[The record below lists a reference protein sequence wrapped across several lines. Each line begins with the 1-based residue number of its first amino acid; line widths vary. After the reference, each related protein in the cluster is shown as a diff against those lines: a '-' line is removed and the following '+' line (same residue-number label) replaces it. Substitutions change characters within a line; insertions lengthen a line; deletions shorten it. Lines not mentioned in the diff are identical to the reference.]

1 MNANIEALYRIS
13 GNSERTILGLMS
25 GTSLDGLDIAVC
37 TFLGSGTHTKLN
49 VTHYTTVPYTE
60 DFKTAI
66 RKIFSIRTVDLE
78 AVTLLNAHIARIH
91 ASMVL
96 SALESWKLSAS
107 SIDVIASHGQTIYHA
122 PKFLHPTSGYGN
134 ATLQIGDGDIL
145 STATGIIT
153 ISDFRQK
160 HIAAGGEGAPL
171 ALYGDT
177 ILFSSETENRILLN
191 MGGIANF
198 TYLPAGQTTDIIS
211 TDVGPANTLIDSY
224 IKANYNGLSYDANG
238 EIASSG
244 TINEAFVNAVLA
256 HPFFN
261 AAFPKT
267 IGPELF
273 NLDFIANAL
282 KTAGIVSM
290 AHQDM
295 VASLSY
301 ITARVIADGIYKV
314 AGDTT
319 KNIVM
324 YASGGGIHN
333 AYIMQQL
340 QNLCPSASFK
350 NLETLG
356 VHPDAK
362 EAVLFAVLANEA
374 LAGSPALSMGKISFP
389 Q

>member
-1 MNANIEALYRIS
+1 MNPNIEALYRIA
-13 GNSERTILGLMS
+13 GKHERTILGLMS

-37 TFLGSGTHTKLN
+37 TFSGSGTHTKLN
-49 VTHYTTVPYTE
+49 VTHYTTIPYTE
-60 DFKTAI
+60 DFKAAV
-66 RKIFSIRTVDLE
+66 RKIFSIRAVDLE
-78 AVTLLNAHIARIH
+78 AVTLLNAHIARVH
-91 ASMVL
+91 AIMVL
-96 SALESWKLSAS
+96 SALDSWKLSTS
-107 SIDVIASHGQTIYHA
+107 SIDAIASHGQTIYHA
-122 PKFLHPTSGYGN
+122 PKFLHPTSNYGN
-134 ATLQIGDGDIL
+134 ATLQIGDGDII

-171 ALYGDT
+171 ALFGDT
-177 ILFSSETENRILLN
+177 ILFASETENRILLN
-191 MGGIANF
+191 LGGIANF
-198 TYLPAGQTTDIIS
+198 TYLPAGQTTNIIS

-224 IKANYNGLSYDANG
+224 VKANYPGLSFDANG
-238 EIASSG
+238 DIASSG

-273 NLDFIANAL
+273 NQDFIEAAC

-295 VASLSY
+295 IASLSY
-301 ITARVIADGIYKV
+301 ITARAIADGIHKV
-314 AGDTT
+314 VGDAYLELV
-319 KNIVM
+319 I

-333 AYIMQQL
+333 TYIMQQL
-340 QNLCPSASFK
+340 QTMCPNASFK

-362 EAVLFAVLANEA
+362 EAVLFALLANEA

>member
-13 GNSERTILGLMS
+13 GKSERTILGLMS

-49 VTHYTTVPYTE
+49 VSHYTTIPYTE
-60 DFKTAI
+60 DFKAAI
-66 RKIFSIRTVDLE
+66 RKIFSIRAVDLE

-96 SALESWKLSAS
+96 SALESWKLSTS

-122 PKFLHPTSGYGN
+122 PKFLHPTSEYGN

-177 ILFSSETENRILLN
+177 ILFARETENRILLN

-224 IKANYNGLSYDANG
+224 IKANYPGLSYDANG
-238 EIASSG
+238 DIASSG

-273 NLDFIANAL
+273 NLDFIEAAC

-314 AGDTT
+314 VGDTT

-333 AYIMQQL
+333 AYIMKQL
-340 QNLCPSASFK
+340 QTMCPNTSFK

-374 LAGSPALSMGKISFP
+374 LAGSPELSMGKISFP

>member
-1 MNANIEALYRIS
+1 MNPNIEALYRIAGS
-13 GNSERTILGLMS
+13 HERTIVGLMS
-25 GTSLDGLDIAVC
+25 GTSVDGLDIAVC
-37 TFLGSGTHTKLN
+37 KITGSGKSTKIN
-49 VTHYTTVPYTE
+49 VTQHTTIPYNAA
-60 DFKTAI
+60 FKADI
-66 RKIFSIRTVDLE
+66 AQIFSIKTVDLE
-78 AVTLLNAHIARIH
+78 KVTLLHAHIARVH

-96 SALESWKLSAS
+96 SALNSWGIQTS
-107 SIDVIASHGQTIYHA
+107 SIDLLASHGQTIYHA
-122 PKFLHPTSGYGN
+122 PASMHPQSGYGN
-134 ATLQIGDGDIL
+134 ATLQIGDGDII

-160 HIAAGGEGAPL
+160 NIAAGGEGAPL
-171 ALYGDT
+171 ALFGDT
-177 ILFSSETENRILLN
+177 ILFASETENRVLLN

-198 TYLPAGQTTDIIS
+198 TYLPAGQTASIIS

-224 IKANYNGLSYDANG
+224 VKANYAGLSFDANG

-256 HPFFN
+256 HPFFS

-273 NLDFIANAL
+273 NLDFIAAAC
-282 KTAGIVSM
+282 KSAGIVTM

-301 ITARVIADGIYKV
+301 ITARVITDGIHKIV
-314 AGDTT
+314 GDAN
-319 KNIVM
+319 KEIVI

-340 QNLCPSASFK
+340 QSLCPNASFK

-362 EAVLFAVLANEA
+362 EAVLFAILANEA
-374 LAGSPALSMGKISFP
+374 VAGSPTLSMGKVSFP

>member
-1 MNANIEALYRIS
+1 MNPNIKALSRIAS
-13 GNSERTILGLMS
+13 SHERTIIGLMS
-25 GTSLDGLDIAVC
+25 GTSVDGLDIAIC
-37 TFLGSGTHTKLN
+37 KIWGSGKSTKIN
-49 VTHYTTVPYTE
+49 VTHHTTIPYAPE
-60 DFKTAI
+60 FKTAI
-66 RKIFSIRTVDLE
+66 AQIFSVKDVNLE
-78 AVTLLNAHIARIH
+78 QVTILHAHIARVH

-96 SALESWKLSAS
+96 SALNSWGIQAS
-107 SIDVIASHGQTIYHA
+107 SIDLIASHGQTIYHA
-122 PKFLHPTSGYGN
+122 PKFMHPQSAYGN
-134 ATLQIGDGDIL
+134 ATLQIGDGDII

-153 ISDFRQK
+153 LSDFRQK

-177 ILFSSETENRILLN
+177 ILFASETENRILLN

-198 TYLPAGQTTDIIS
+198 TYLPAGQTTNIIS
-211 TDVGPANTLIDSY
+211 TDVGPANTLIDGY
-224 IKANYNGLSYDANG
+224 VKANYDSLNYDVNG

-244 TINEAFVNAVLA
+244 IINEAFVNAALA

-261 AAFPKT
+261 ASFPKT

-273 NLDFIANAL
+273 NQAFIAAAC
-282 KTAGIVSM
+282 KTAGIVTM
-290 AHQDM
+290 PHVDM

-301 ITARVIADGIYKV
+301 ITARVITDGIHKMV
-314 AGDTT
+314 DNAS
-319 KNIVM
+319 KEIVI

-340 QNLCPSASFK
+340 QNLCPNALFK

-362 EAVLFAVLANEA
+362 EAVLFAILANEA
-374 LAGSPALSMGKISFP
+374 VAGSPTLSLGKVSFP

>member
-13 GNSERTILGLMS
+13 GKSERTILGLMS

-60 DFKTAI
+60 DFKAAI

-177 ILFSSETENRILLN
+177 ILFADETENRILLN

-273 NLDFIANAL
+273 NQDFIANAL

-301 ITARVIADGIYKV
+301 ITARVIADGIHKV
-314 AGDTT
+314 VGDTT

-333 AYIMQQL
+333 TYIMQQL

-350 NLETLG
+350 NLETLS

>member
-13 GNSERTILGLMS
+13 GKSERTILGLMS

-66 RKIFSIRTVDLE
+66 RKIFSIKTVDLE

-96 SALESWKLSAS
+96 SALESWELSAS

-145 STATGIIT
+145 SAATGVIT

-244 TINEAFVNAVLA
+244 TINETFVNAVLA

-273 NLDFIANAL
+273 NQDFIANAL

-301 ITARVIADGIYKV
+301 ITARVIADGIHKV

>member
-1 MNANIEALYRIS
+1 MNANIEALYRIA
-13 GNSERTILGLMS
+13 GKHERTILGLMS

-37 TFLGSGTHTKLN
+37 KFLGSGTHTKLY
-49 VTHYTTVPYTE
+49 VTHYTTIPYTE
-60 DFKTAI
+60 DFKAAV
-66 RKIFSIRTVDLE
+66 RKIFSIRAVDLE
-78 AVTLLNAHIARIH
+78 AVTLLNADIARVH

-96 SALESWKLSAS
+96 SALEGWKLSAS
-107 SIDVIASHGQTIYHA
+107 VIDVIASHGQTIYHA
-122 PKFLHPTSGYGN
+122 PKFLNPTREYGN
-134 ATLQIGDGDIL
+134 ATLQIGDGDII

-198 TYLPAGQTTDIIS
+198 TYLPAGQTTNIIS

-224 IKANYNGLSYDANG
+224 VKANYNGLSYDANG
-238 EIASSG
+238 EIASTG
-244 TINEAFVNAVLA
+244 NINEAFVNAVFA

-261 AAFPKT
+261 ATFPKT
-267 IGPELF
+267 VGPELF
-273 NLDFIANAL
+273 NLDFIEAAC

-295 VASLSY
+295 IASLSY
-301 ITARVIADGIYKV
+301 ITARAIADGIYKV
-314 AGDTT
+314 VGDIA
-319 KNIVM
+319 KNMVI

-333 AYIMQQL
+333 AYIMQHL
-340 QNLCPSASFK
+340 QTMCPNASFK

-374 LAGSPALSMGKISFP
+374 LAGSPTLSMGKISFP

>member
-1 MNANIEALYRIS
+1 MNPNIEALYRTA
-13 GNSERTILGLMS
+13 GNHERTIVGLMS
-25 GTSLDGLDIAVC
+25 GTSVDGLDIAVC
-37 TFLGSGTHTKLN
+37 KIAGSGNRTKIN
-49 VTHYTTVPYTE
+49 VTHHTTIPY
-60 DFKTAI
+60 DAAFKAAI
-66 RKIFSIRTVDLE
+66 AQIFSIKNVDLE
-78 AVTLLNAHIARIH
+78 KVTLLHAHIARVH

-96 SALESWKLSAS
+96 SALNSWGIQAS
-107 SIDVIASHGQTIYHA
+107 SVDLIASHGQTIYHA
-122 PKFLHPTSGYGN
+122 PASMHPQSGYGN
-134 ATLQIGDGDIL
+134 ATLQIGDGDII

-171 ALYGDT
+171 ALFGDT
-177 ILFSSETENRILLN
+177 ILFASENENRILLN

-198 TYLPAGQTTDIIS
+198 TYLPAGQTANIIS

-224 IKANYNGLSYDANG
+224 VKANYAGLSYDANG
-238 EIASSG
+238 DIASKG

-256 HPFFN
+256 HPFFSAN
-261 AAFPKT
+261 FPKT

-273 NLDFIANAL
+273 NLDFIAAAY
-282 KTAGIVSM
+282 KSAGIVTM
-290 AHQDM
+290 PHQDM

-301 ITARVIADGIYKV
+301 ITARVITDGIHKIV
-314 AGDTT
+314 GDAN
-319 KNIVM
+319 KEIVI

-340 QNLCPSASFK
+340 QNLCPNASFK

-362 EAVLFAVLANEA
+362 EAVLFAILANEA
-374 LAGSPALSMGKISFP
+374 VAGSPTLSMGKVSFP

>member
-13 GNSERTILGLMS
+13 GKSERTILGLMS

-60 DFKTAI
+60 DFKAAI

-91 ASMVL
+91 ATMVL
-96 SALESWKLSAS
+96 SALESWQLSAS

-134 ATLQIGDGDIL
+134 ATLQIGDGDII

-171 ALYGDT
+171 ALYCDS
-177 ILFSSETENRILLN
+177 ILFAGETENRVLLN

-224 IKANYNGLSYDANG
+224 IKANYYGLSYDANG
-238 EIASSG
+238 DIASSG

-314 AGDTT
+314 VGDA
-319 KNIVM
+319 NLELVI

>member
-1 MNANIEALYRIS
+1 MNANIEALYRTA
-13 GNSERTILGLMS
+13 GKHERTILGLMS

-37 TFLGSGTHTKLN
+37 TFLGNGTHTKLT
-49 VTHYTTVPYTE
+49 VAHYTTVPYTE
-60 DFKTAI
+60 DFKAAI

-78 AVTLLNAHIARIH
+78 AVTLLHAHIARVH
-91 ASMVL
+91 ATMVL

-122 PKFLHPTSGYGN
+122 PKFLHPTSGYDN

-171 ALYGDT
+171 ALFGDT
-177 ILFSSETENRILLN
+177 ILFASETENRVLLN

-211 TDVGPANTLIDSY
+211 TDLGPANTLIDSY
-224 IKANYNGLSYDANG
+224 VKANYPGLSYDANG
-238 EIASSG
+238 DIASAG
-244 TINEAFVNAVLA
+244 TINEPFVKAVLA

-282 KTAGIVSM
+282 KTAGIVLM

-301 ITARVIADGIYKV
+301 ITARVIADGIHKV
-314 AGDTT
+314 VGDD
-319 KNIVM
+319 NLELVI

-340 QNLCPSASFK
+340 QNMCPGASFK
-350 NLETLG
+350 NLEALG

-374 LAGSPALSMGKISFP
+374 LAGSPTLSMGKISFP